1 LSYGKNILWYVLR
14 TTLQS
19 CAGKLFMSTGMAV
32 GAEPRELDAAG
43 YEDTVFL

>member
-1 LSYGKNILWYVLR
+1 
-14 TTLQS
+14 
-19 CAGKLFMSTGMAV
+19 MSTGMAV